1 MKKDLLGLAQTSHY
15 LVSFGLPSGVIS
27 HLQRKITNAS
37 NFAGNDMGLLCSA
50 AEIPGSSFATAD
62 IRGNYQGIVE
72 KMAHTR
78 QFVQMNLE
86 FYVDRNYNSL
96 KFLEHWI
103 DFIASGSED
112 TRSLTGARSDP
123 SRRAHHLR
131 MRYPDEYKS
140 DQTKIVKFDRDYRN
154 GVEYNFRGLFPLSLT
169 AIPVSYQQ
177 SQILKANCIFSYD
190 RYIAGEVS
198 SLSQLLGTDRNNI
211 PTGLSNI
218 GNAFNAM
225 SSILRGRNVLNRDVI
240 STVTRGLTGQGVAS
254 AVNTLS
260 GRGLG
265 RGTSNT
271 FRFDMF

>member
-1 MKKDLLGLAQTSHY
+1 M
-15 LVSFGLPSGVIS
+15 
-27 HLQRKITNAS
+27 
-37 NFAGNDMGLLCSA
+37 
-50 AEIPGSSFATAD
+50 
-62 IRGNYQGIVE
+62 
-72 KMAHTR
+72 
-78 QFVQMNLE
+78 
-86 FYVDRNYNSL
+86 
-96 KFLEHWI
+96 
-103 DFIASGSED
+103 
-112 TRSLTGARSDP
+112 
-123 SRRAHHLR
+123 
-131 MRYPDEYKS
+131 
-140 DQTKIVKFDRDYRN
+140 
-154 GVEYNFRGLFPLSLT
+154 FPLSLT